1 MGAPSRRGNR
11 FAAIANGDTLGF
23 GRAAPAT
30 PERSVSGGRS
40 ESGRR
45 GTAHAT
51 SDLRR
56 RPDVMSECGS
66 LEDFV
71 DRHRSLFVLTG
82 AGCSTRSGVPDYR
95 DVDGKWK
102 RTPPVTVQAFMGDE
116 TTRRRYWAR
125 SLIGWRRFR
134 RARPNDTHR
143 ALARLEAMGKSELLL
158 TQNVD
163 RLHQAAGSARV
174 IDLHGRL
181 DRVRCMGCGRSVSRD
196 EVQDE
201 LGRLNAGWLA
211 LDAADAPD
219 GDADLDSADFSSFA
233 APSCRRC
240 GGVLKP
246 DVVFFGETVPRDRV
260 DTAAR
265 HLERADAMLIV
276 GSSLMVYSGFRFV
289 EMAARAGKPVA
300 AVNLGRTR
308 ADGLLALKVEQACE
322 AALAFLL

>member
-1 MGAPSRRGNR
+1 M
-11 FAAIANGDTLGF
+11 T
-23 GRAAPAT
+23 
-30 PERSVSGGRS
+30 
-40 ESGRR
+40 
-45 GTAHAT
+45 
-51 SDLRR
+51 
-56 RPDVMSECGS
+56 ECGS
-66 LEDFV
+66 LQDFV
-71 DRHRSLFVLTG
+71 DRHRRLFVLTG
-82 AGCSTRSGVPDYR
+82 AGCSTSSGIPDYR
-95 DVDGKWK
+95 DADGKWK
-102 RTPPVTVQAFMGDE
+102 RTPPVTYQAFMGEE

-125 SLIGWRRFR
+125 SMVGWRRFS

-143 ALARLEAMGKSELLL
+143 ALARLEAMGRSELLL

-181 DRVRCMGCGRSVSRD
+181 DRVRCMGCERKSPRD
-196 EVQDE
+196 EVQSE
-201 LGRLNAGWLA
+201 LERLNAGWVG

-219 GDADLDSADFSSFA
+219 GDADLEGADFSSFA
-233 APSCRRC
+233 VPSCPRC

-246 DVVFFGETVPRDRV
+246 DVVFFGENVPRDRV
-260 DTAAR
+260 DSAAR
-265 HLERADAMLIV
+265 HLEQADAMLIV

-308 ADGLLALKVEQACE
+308 ADGRLALKVEQACE